1 MNPASRIGFTA
12 AVALLT
18 CGATGALKDD
28 KVYTTH
34 YKFSVTAPD
43 GWHRDPVKQGVIVS
57 YSSPSSDAGTVA
69 NLNVVVR
76 ALPGSDTLGT
86 VFRRTDAQLAKT
98 SPGTKKLK
106 TSPGTKKLNAS
117 PGTLDGRPAITSVYT
132 TPGPGYTLVSF
143 QTVAVIGTTIYALT
157 GTTDQVNAR
166 AFGPVHTAFVKSF
179 RVSK

>member
-1 MNPASRIGFTA
+1 MNPATRIGFTA
-12 AVALLT
+12 AVALFA
-18 CGATGALKDD
+18 CMATGASKDD

-34 YKFSVTAPD
+34 YKFSVTAPN
-43 GWHRDPVKQGVIVS
+43 GWHRDPTKQGVVVS

-76 ALPGSDTLGT
+76 ALPGADTLET
-86 VFRRTDAQLAKT
+86 VLRRTDAQLAKT
-98 SPGTKKLK
+98 SPGTKKLNSA
-106 TSPGTKKLNAS
+106 T
-117 PGTLDGRPAITSVYT
+117 GTLDGRPAITSTYT

-143 QTVAVIGTTIYALT
+143 QSVAVIGTTIYALT

-179 RVSK
+179 HIGK